1 MCVSDLDGR
10 LGREDVEHARI
21 GGLPL
26 DGEPR
31 SGAFHLGE
39 RHQVVSPSYN
49 RSPGGVGFRIQG

>member
-1 MCVSDLDGR
+1 MCVSDLGGR

-31 SGAFHLGE
+31 SGAFHLGGE
-39 RHQVVSPSYN
+39 VQDLGLTNNFPAGLVR
-49 RSPGGVGFRIQG
+49 